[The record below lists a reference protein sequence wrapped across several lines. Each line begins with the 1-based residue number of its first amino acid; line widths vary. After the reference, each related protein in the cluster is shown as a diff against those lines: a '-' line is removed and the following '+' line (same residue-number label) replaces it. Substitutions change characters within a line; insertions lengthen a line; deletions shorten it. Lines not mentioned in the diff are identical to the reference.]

1 LHPALSVRAGREAES
16 AAHNNTSKEEDVMTQ
31 DPLFSVEGQIVLAVG
46 ASRGIGRALAEGFVT
61 RGAKVVIAGRERAT
75 IDATARELAKHGVA
89 EARVCDVSKEADV
102 AALVERVIADHGRID
117 TLLNVAGMNIRKR
130 VENYALD
137 EYDRILN
144 TNLRGLF
151 MMAQAVGRQMLAQ
164 GSGAIVNIDS
174 LNTYAPLTGVTPY
187 AMSKGGLS
195 MMTRGMAQ
203 EWGPRGV
210 RVNSIAPGFFP
221 TDLSKKL
228 WAEPRMNEWAK
239 QVTPLGRLG
248 DTEELVGAAIYL
260 ASKASAYVTG
270 QIIRVDG
277 GVSAGL
283 NWPIPL
289 E

>member
-1 LHPALSVRAGREAES
+1 MS
-16 AAHNNTSKEEDVMTQ
+16 Q

-46 ASRGIGRALAEGFVT
+46 ASRGIGKALAAGFVA
-61 RGAKVVIAGRERAT
+61 RGARVVIAGREQAT
-75 IDATARELAKHGVA
+75 IDATARDLSKHGVA
-89 EARVCDVSKEADV
+89 EARVCDVAKAGDV
-102 AALVERVIADHGRID
+102 TALVERVIADHGRID

-130 VENYALD
+130 VENYTME
-137 EYDRILN
+137 EYDRIID

-151 MMAQAVGRQMLAQ
+151 MAAQVVGRRMLAQ
-164 GSGAIVNIDS
+164 GGGAIVNIDS

-187 AMSKGGLS
+187 AMSKAGLS

-210 RVNSIAPGFFP
+210 RVNAIAPGFFP

-228 WAEPRMNEWAK
+228 WAEPRMSEWAR

-248 DTEELVGAAIYL
+248 DTDELVGAALFL
-260 ASKASAYVTG
+260 ASKASSYVTG
-270 QIIRVDG
+270 QVIRVDG

-289 E
+289 D

>member
-1 LHPALSVRAGREAES
+1 
-16 AAHNNTSKEEDVMTQ
+16 MTQ

-130 VENYALD
+130 VENYD

-151 MMAQAVGRQMLAQ
+151 MMAQAVGRREF
-164 GSGAIVNIDS
+164 S
-174 LNTYAPLTGVTPY
+174 
-187 AMSKGGLS
+187 
-195 MMTRGMAQ
+195 R
-203 EWGPRGV
+203 R
-210 RVNSIAPGFFP
+210 
-221 TDLSKKL
+221 
-228 WAEPRMNEWAK
+228 
-239 QVTPLGRLG
+239 
-248 DTEELVGAAIYL
+248 AA
-260 ASKASAYVTG
+260 ARS
-270 QIIRVDG
+270 
-277 GVSAGL
+277 
-283 NWPIPL
+283 
-289 E
+289 